1 VISVPEEEAERA
13 RAGLAAYESENAPKP
28 DERDYPVDSPN
39 WIAGIVVAELLVGFY
54 AVTVMRDTTVP
65 WFERG
70 GADASRILSGEMWR
84 AVTALTLHADL
95 AHAASNAA
103 AAAVFLSALFGLFGV
118 GLGSALVLFAG
129 AVGNLANAMLQGSPH
144 VSIGASTSVFAAVGM
159 LGGVGMVRRRH
170 RAVAR
175 RRAWMPVAAALAL
188 LAMLGAGGPH
198 VDVLAH
204 LLGFL
209 IGGAVGI
216 VFAFVAPRPP
226 GAALQRACGCAAL
239 AALVYCWI
247 IALR

>member
-1 VISVPEEEAERA
+1 
-13 RAGLAAYESENAPKP
+13 
-28 DERDYPVDSPN
+28 
-39 WIAGIVVAELLVGFY
+39 
-54 AVTVMRDTTVP
+54 
-65 WFERG
+65 
-70 GADASRILSGEMWR
+70 
-84 AVTALTLHADL
+84 
-95 AHAASNAA
+95 
-103 AAAVFLSALFGLFGV
+103 
-118 GLGSALVLFAG
+118 
-129 AVGNLANAMLQGSPH
+129 
-144 VSIGASTSVFAAVGM
+144 
-159 LGGVGMVRRRH
+159 
-170 RAVAR
+170 
-175 RRAWMPVAAALAL
+175 MPVAAALAL